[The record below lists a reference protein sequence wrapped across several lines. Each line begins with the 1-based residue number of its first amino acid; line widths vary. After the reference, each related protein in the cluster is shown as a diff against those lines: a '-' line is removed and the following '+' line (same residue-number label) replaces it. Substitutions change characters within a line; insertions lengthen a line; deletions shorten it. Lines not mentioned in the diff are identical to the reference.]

1 MRAKILIL
9 AVLGLLV
16 LAATALGKRAE
27 VHLRAGDILVSGYGG
42 FRPET
47 LPAQKRIPISAY
59 GGGKISTV
67 SGKFPPALSEL
78 NFEFDRDAAVETRG
92 LPVCTQG
99 KLVATDVPAARR
111 ACGGAIVG
119 KGFGKGVVVFP
130 EQKPIP
136 AGSGLT
142 LFNGPKKHGNASVL
156 VHFHIDVP
164 APTTFIV
171 PVEIKRIN
179 KGLYGYRT
187 EAKIPKIAGG
197 YGIPLSGWL
206 KIGRKWTYKGKKY
219 SYVNARCSRGR
230 LQAHVEVGFRDDTF
244 LSGTAFSPCKV
255 RN

>member
-1 MRAKILIL
+1 MRTKVIAL
-9 AVLGLLV
+9 AALGLLV
-16 LAATALGKRAE
+16 VAATALAKRAE
-27 VHLRAGDILVSGYGG
+27 VHLRAGDILVDGYGG

-47 LPAQKRIPISAY
+47 LPKSKRVPITAY
-59 GGGKISTV
+59 GGGKFSTV
-67 SGKFPPALSEL
+67 SGQFPPALSEL
-78 NFEFDRDAAVETRG
+78 NFDFDRDATVETRG
-92 LPVCTQG
+92 LQVCTQG

-142 LFNGPKKHGNASVL
+142 LFNGPKKNGNASVL

-171 PVEIKRIN
+171 PIEIKRIN

-206 KIGRKWTYKGKKY
+206 KIGRKWTYKGKQY
-219 SYVNARCSRGR
+219 SYINARCSRGR
-230 LQAHVEVGFRDDTF
+230 LQAHLEVGFRDNTF
-244 LSGTAFSPCKV
+244 LSGTAFSTCKV
-255 RN
+255 RS